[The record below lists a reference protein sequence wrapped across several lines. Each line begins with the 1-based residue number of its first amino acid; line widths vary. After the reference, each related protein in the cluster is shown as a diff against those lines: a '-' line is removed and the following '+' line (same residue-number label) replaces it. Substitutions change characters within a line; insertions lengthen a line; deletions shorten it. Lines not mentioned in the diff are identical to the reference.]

1 MKLRTF
7 SGALVGL
14 IAVGACTPISP
25 SVHKSTLRPAPS
37 AQIAPKQED
46 APEPT
51 IIEARWVH
59 SEEDLNSALDVH
71 STAMVVRLS
80 SQYLERLRTEGVAA
94 IELPSEAPRR
104 ATDRARILLRVDLD
118 SDELERA
125 LAEETWSFSW
135 DPARPNT
142 LEIRSFYGKKP
153 GESPA
158 LPEALVSVHVV
169 LQPAPSR

>member
-1 MKLRTF
+1 MKLRIHV
-7 SGALVGL
+7 GALVLSLAIG
-14 IAVGACTPISP
+14 GCTPISP
-25 SVHKSTLRPAPS
+25 SVHKSTLRPGVGT
-37 AQIAPKQED
+37 QIAPKQEES
-46 APEPT
+46 PEPT
-51 IIEARWVH
+51 VIEARWIH
-59 SEEDLNSALDVH
+59 SEEDLNTALDVH

-80 SQYLERLRTEGVAA
+80 SQYLERLRTEGIAA
-94 IELPSEAPRR
+94 IDLPGESPHRPA
-104 ATDRARILLRVDLD
+104 DRARILLRVDME
-118 SDELERA
+118 SEELERA

-158 LPEALVSVHVV
+158 LPDALVSVHVV